1 MKYLLSK
8 EILKA
13 IEAVGFS
20 VQQNA
25 DYISLQIFSP
35 AGQDCN
41 LEFDKDE
48 CRDFDAFADEIY
60 DRYENYDVSA
70 ETMLWLDSEGHGKN
84 GAPYEMKAVL
94 KDMEWFENKL
104 FELYRAVEGVIAN
117 V

>member
-1 MKYLLSK
+1 MEKVITNNL
-8 EILKA
+8 IDV
-13 IEAVGFS
+13 IEDVGFS
-20 VQQNA
+20 VRETEGC
-25 DYISLQIFSP
+25 ISLQIFSP

-104 FELYRAVEGVIAN
+104 FELYRAVKGVIAN